1 MTLSKFGSVMWAVK
15 AEKMTRFLHTS
26 KPSGYVIP
34 EIETALSGKK
44 KPSSMLCCLS
54 TSQRHRDYGK
64 TLDFPD

>member
-1 MTLSKFGSVMWAVK
+1 MWAVK

-44 KPSSMLCCLS
+44 KKAVINALLS
-54 TSQRHRDYGK
+54 VNQSK
-64 TLDFPD
+64 AS

>member
-1 MTLSKFGSVMWAVK
+1 MWAVK

-44 KPSSMLCCLS
+44 KKS
-54 TSQRHRDYGK
+54 RHQCFAVCQPVKGIVIMVK
-64 TLDFPD
+64 PWIFQIE

>member
-44 KPSSMLCCLS
+44 KNKVVINALLS
-54 TSQRHRDYGK
+54 VNQSK
-64 TLDFPD
+64 AS